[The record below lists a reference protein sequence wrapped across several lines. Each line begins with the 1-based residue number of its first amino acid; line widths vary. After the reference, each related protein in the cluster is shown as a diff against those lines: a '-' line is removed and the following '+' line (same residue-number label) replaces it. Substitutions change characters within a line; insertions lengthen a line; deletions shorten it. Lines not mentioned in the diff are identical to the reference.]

1 MEIIKITSDKIYG
14 DIDNSKI
21 LNNKIT
27 NLEFEVIDES
37 ITPQSYIETRG
48 LQKDQL
54 YPVEYGEDGEI
65 IKDVSPIL
73 ARNEYGERTQIPYWN
88 PSYDTDKAIFYPKAT
103 SQDKQYHKFF
113 NGKTSLSSS
122 SSIKC
127 SEIGMNIWYSSVT
140 IKAPISKEE
149 FPLSYRFVDV
159 NLPVQKTHKL
169 TLSSNHSISLN
180 DLSAYDETQSVS
192 IENPILINNF
202 ALVWETNESGTI
214 QIDEKNGTLIESLIE
229 VQSNELKEGV
239 KNDDLY
245 IKLIDGEKN
254 LSNQLKKYNVS
265 YNFDKPQNE
274 NEFSIT
280 IPIIVGWSSYG
291 VGIQAVPKINYPD
304 EPLDITKYDGFLKET
319 IFESLTLQIETKSNL
334 YKFEVKT
341 EKLNDFVSPT
351 KLLLE
356 KNSYIQHEN
365 LPQIK
370 SNYNNIVKKYE
381 NGKEIAI
388 FSCSISDYY
397 DLESNL
403 AISKTSPSKP
413 MVFKLYDKVIPF
425 YRSGNFNSR
434 PLGMNDDGTVKVY
447 EVIDAQIV
455 GDGAIFQN
463 LVVQECGNTPPLKDA
478 TPSLIYEIS
487 NDNTYYI
494 CVGSTDKTISNIVI
508 GSAVNGI
515 PVEEIKYEAFSYYQG
530 YNNIESLIISNSV
543 KTIGLSAF
551 MGSETLKYISLG
563 TSLKTLS
570 NDVFANCSGMKQIQ
584 FNSTLMN
591 DLIVRNGIFEN
602 AGKNGEGIYVTF
614 GKNVERV
621 PSYLFNS
628 TNSTNTN
635 PKILKVVFEPN
646 SRCESIGEYA
656 FAYCKDLTSVEIP
669 SSVNKIEDRA
679 YVGLTSLSQVH
690 IKDIAKWCD
699 IDFEN
704 VYSSPVYYSEQ
715 IYLNG
720 KLVEQLV
727 IPNTVN
733 KIKSIAFYWCVS
745 LTSLTIPNSVTS
757 IGSNAF
763 SSCTALTN
771 IIMGKN
777 VTYIGISAF
786 SNCRQISDVY
796 YMGSERDWASISI
809 ESGNTYLTNATRYYY
824 SETEPT
830 IEGNYWHYVNGEV
843 TVWANP
849 NSVAMYSRIAPKP
862 TPKRYTTEEGIGIE
876 EYDYN
881 TILYRYKGGE
891 SNLVLPRYLNY
902 KQYQIGDFAFAENH
916 TIEAISIPTSVTY
929 IGESAFENCANL
941 KDVYYEGTRSQW
953 NNIYVGNGN
962 EALLTANI
970 HFNSFIS

>member
-14 DIDNSKI
+14 NIDNSKI

-37 ITPQSYIETRG
+37 IIPQSYVETRG
-48 LQKDQL
+48 LSKDQL

-65 IKDVSPIL
+65 IKDVSPIF
-73 ARNEYGERTQIPYWN
+73 ARNEYEERTQIPYWN

-122 SSIKC
+122 SSVKC
-127 SEIGMNIWYSSVT
+127 SEIGMNIWYSSIT

-169 TLSSNHSISLN
+169 TLAPNHSISLN
-180 DLSAYDETQSVS
+180 DLRAYDESQSVS
-192 IENPILINNF
+192 IEHPILINNF
-202 ALVWETNESGTI
+202 ALVWGTNESGTI
-214 QIDEKNGTLIESLIE
+214 KIDEKNGTLIESLIE
-229 VQSNELKEGV
+229 VNAEELSTGYTN
-239 KNDDLY
+239 NDLF
-245 IKLIDGEKN
+245 IKLISGDKH
-254 LSNQLKKYNVS
+254 LSNQLKKYNVE

-291 VGIQAVPKINYPD
+291 VGIQAVPNINYPD
-304 EPLDITKYDGFLKET
+304 APLDVTKYDGFLKET

-370 SNYNNIVKKYE
+370 SHYNNIVKKYE
-381 NGKEIAI
+381 NGKEIAT

-403 AISKTSPSKP
+403 VISKTSPSKP
-413 MVFKLYDKVIPF
+413 MVFKLYNKVIPF
-425 YRSGNFNSR
+425 YCLDKFNNR
-434 PLGMNDDGTVKVY
+434 PLGINDDGTVKVY

-455 GDGAIFQN
+455 GDGAISQN
-463 LVVQECGNTPPLKDA
+463 LVVQECGITPPIKDG
-478 TPSLIYEIS
+478 TPSLTYEIS
-487 NDNTYYI
+487 NDENYYV

-508 GSAVNGI
+508 GSVINGI
-515 PVEEIKYEAFSYYQG
+515 PVEEIAYEKFAYFQG
-530 YNNIESLIISNSV
+530 YKNIESSIISNSV
-543 KTIGLSAF
+543 KTIGSGAF
-551 MGSETLKYISLG
+551 MGLKTLKHISLG

-570 NDVFANCSGMKQIQ
+570 NHVFQDCSGMEQIQ

-591 DLIVRNGIFEN
+591 DLSAHNKIFEN

-628 TNSTNTN
+628 TNKTGTN

-656 FAYCKDLTSVEIP
+656 FAYCGDLTSVEIP
-669 SSVNKIEDRA
+669 PSVNKIEQYA
-679 YVGLTSLSQVH
+679 FSNVSSLSQVH

-699 IDFEN
+699 IDFAN
-704 VYSSPVYYSEQ
+704 VHSNPVYYSEK

-849 NSVAMYSRIAPKP
+849 NSVAMYSRIAPKQ
-862 TPKRYTTEEGIGIE
+862 TPNRYTTEEGFGVE
-876 EYDYN
+876 EYDY
-881 TILYRYKGGE
+881 TAILYRYKGDE
-891 SNLVLPRYLNY
+891 AQLVLPRYINY
-902 KQYQIGDFAFAENH
+902 KQYQIGDCAFAENE
-916 TIEAISIPTSVTY
+916 TLEAISIPSTVTY
-929 IGESAFENCANL
+929 IGDFAFSNCANL

-953 NNIYVGNGN
+953 NNIYIGNGN
-962 EALLTANI
+962 EALLSANI
-970 HFNSFIS
+970 HFGSFIS